1 MVSDALPLAPEF
13 KAGLVFVV
21 PLCCRSVSTRGIS
34 IGNGKT
40 YKGSQRAADLNR
52 TFCRV
57 QEILNGRFTTKQVV
71 SRQALPQ
78 KSAKGVTEP
87 LAVAS
92 WIKTQFNLTELAQY
106 L

>member
-1 MVSDALPLAPEF
+1 MARHTKEVNEPL
-13 KAGLVFVV
+13 
-21 PLCCRSVSTRGIS
+21 IS
-34 IGNGKT
+34 IELF
-40 YKGSQRAADLNR
+40 D
-52 TFCRV
+52 RV
-57 QEILNGRFTTKQVV
+57 QEILNGRFTTKQMV

-92 WIKTQFNLTELAQY
+92 GIKTQFNLTELAQY